1 MKSMSKLLIR
11 IFIKNK
17 KLSSAQE
24 RERYGV
30 LSGAVGIVCNLL
42 LCIFKFAVGSFT
54 NSVSITAD
62 AVNNLSDASSN
73 IVTIAGA
80 KLSGKPVDDEHP
92 FGHGRIEYICGL
104 IISFLIF
111 LMSFELLKSSVE
123 KLIHPEAVNFSAA
136 SVIILIVAI
145 LVKLWMAFF
154 NNIIYKET
162 ENVNAKA
169 VKQDCLND
177 CIATAATIAALLI
190 SRFTDFVYADGIMGI
205 IVAVLIFISGV
216 EIVKDISSRLLGR
229 APSPQLVKRIE
240 DIMLSQ
246 SCIYGVHDLIV
257 HDYGPGRIIASAHA
271 EVPCDADILEVHDI
285 IDITEKLISKEL
297 NIMMCIHMDPVA
309 VNDEKINRYKEFM
322 AEIIKEYDEKFT
334 FHDFRVVDGR
344 IKTNFI
350 FDLVIPHQ
358 YPQSKREIIS
368 GLQKAVSEKDKNI
381 FLVITVEH
389 SFV

>member
-1 MKSMSKLLIR
+1 MSKLLIR
-11 IFIKNK
+11 IFIKNT

-145 LVKLWMAFF
+145 LV
-154 NNIIYKET
+154 
-162 ENVNAKA
+162 
-169 VKQDCLND
+169 
-177 CIATAATIAALLI
+177 
-190 SRFTDFVYADGIMGI
+190 
-205 IVAVLIFISGV
+205 
-216 EIVKDISSRLLGR
+216 
-229 APSPQLVKRIE
+229 
-240 DIMLSQ
+240 
-246 SCIYGVHDLIV
+246 
-257 HDYGPGRIIASAHA
+257 
-271 EVPCDADILEVHDI
+271 
-285 IDITEKLISKEL
+285 
-297 NIMMCIHMDPVA
+297 
-309 VNDEKINRYKEFM
+309 
-322 AEIIKEYDEKFT
+322 
-334 FHDFRVVDGR
+334 
-344 IKTNFI
+344 
-350 FDLVIPHQ
+350 
-358 YPQSKREIIS
+358 
-368 GLQKAVSEKDKNI
+368 
-381 FLVITVEH
+381 
-389 SFV
+389 